1 MTAPVMQLAWD
12 QARKAITLAISPG
25 WAARASRVVAPSA
38 SVRAGAAPLVRTG
51 PAAMA
56 LTRTPAG
63 LNSAAQERVIA
74 ARVALVAL

>member
-1 MTAPVMQLAWD
+1 MTS
-12 QARKAITLAISPG
+12 AISLG
-25 WAARASRVVAPSA
+25 WAGRASGVVAPSA
-38 SVRAGAAPLVRTG
+38 SVRSGAVPPVSTG

-74 ARVALVAL
+74 ARVALVAP

>member
-1 MTAPVMQLAWD
+1 MTS
-12 QARKAITLAISPG
+12 AISPG
-25 WAARASRVVAPSA
+25 SAGRASRVVAPSA
-38 SVRAGAAPLVRTG
+38 SMRAGAAPAVRTG

-74 ARVALVAL
+74 ITVALVAA